1 MHNLACTLY
10 NQNKLKEAEDLE
22 RECLR
27 FRSRI
32 LHSDHFD
39 IAETMLNLSFIL
51 EKQNNFS
58 ESEELQ
64 TKCLEIR

>member
-1 MHNLACTLY
+1 MHNLARTLY
-10 NQNKLKEAEDLE
+10 EQNKLKEAEDLE

-32 LHSDHFD
+32 LHSDHPD

-51 EKQNNFS
+51 LEQNKFS

-64 TKCLEIR
+64 RKCLEIM